1 MSRNSKIR
9 KTATGLV
16 FLLNP
21 RFFRLADSPAATMG
35 HPDKITPDVIEWIL
49 SDEGVVRRWEGFC
62 ARLGL
67 DSYKQRIDGD
77 YEPRSVKMTVQLD

>member
-1 MSRNSKIR
+1 MSF
-9 KTATGLV
+9 GLS
-16 FLLNP
+16 
-21 RFFRLADSPAATMG
+21 DSHGPAAVMG

-67 DSYKQRIDGD
+67 DTYKARIDGD
-77 YEPRSVKMTVQLD
+77 YEPRSESNWSNGFETT

>member
-1 MSRNSKIR
+1 MLCGMQDVFF
-9 KTATGLV
+9 GLS
-16 FLLNP
+16 
-21 RFFRLADSPAATMG
+21 DSPAAMG

-67 DSYKQRIDGD
+67 DTYKARIDGD
-77 YEPRSVKMTVQLD
+77 YEPRSESNWSNGFETT

>member
-1 MSRNSKIR
+1 MLCGMQDVLF
-9 KTATGLV
+9 GLS
-16 FLLNP
+16 
-21 RFFRLADSPAATMG
+21 DSPAVMG

-67 DSYKQRIDGD
+67 DAYKARIDGD
-77 YEPRSVKMTVQLD
+77 YEPRSESN

>member
-1 MSRNSKIR
+1 MEQSCNMSY
-9 KTATGLV
+9 GLT
-16 FLLNP
+16 
-21 RFFRLADSPAATMG
+21 DSPSVPSAVMG

-67 DSYKQRIDGD
+67 DAYKARIDGD
-77 YEPRSVKMTVQLD
+77 YEPRSDSTTTGPRDVGL